1 MTETENVTAQTGE
14 APLPEAGSPVPE
26 GASPVPAEPVPAED
40 EGTWRETP
48 AWEEPGPAP
57 LPVYTAEEGAA
68 SIVSERRRL
77 VDENARRAAEEQIRR
92 ISKWDPGIGS
102 VSDLMAQPNYPEIR
116 ERVYGHGD
124 TLDEAYEWVNREQIA
139 RARAARAARQAQ
151 DSVASKAHL
160 TAQAAAAGASREVSV
175 PPDVAR
181 MYRAANPGM
190 GKKEMQEKYRRFL
203 SYQRD

>member
-1 MTETENVTAQTGE
+1 M
-14 APLPEAGSPVPE
+14 
-26 GASPVPAEPVPAED
+26 
-40 EGTWRETP
+40 
-48 AWEEPGPAP
+48 
-57 LPVYTAEEGAA
+57 
-68 SIVSERRRL
+68 
-77 VDENARRAAEEQIRR
+77 DENARRAAEEQIRR

-160 TAQAAAAGASREVSV
+160 TAQAASAGASREVSV
-175 PPDVAR
+175 PPVVAR
-181 MYRAANPGM
+181 MYRAAKPGM
-190 GKKEMQEKYRRFL
+190 DKKEMQEKYRRFL